1 MNTPSSPD
9 NYIPGGYYEID
20 TPFIAAHQ
28 WPAALI
34 DLVLGR
40 GQEEHK
46 LLRGTGIFYAD
57 ILSGDLTVSPQ
68 QCFQLI
74 ENARKHHNTDE
85 LAFLLGHRLFPGN
98 YAAAGNALVN
108 AANLQDALD
117 SLTSY
122 KTLLV
127 PLLNPLIIYEQER
140 LVIYWQNAGASEATQ
155 LFLLEMMAT
164 AIGALTRWLGG
175 EALPWQ
181 FYFTCAQPVH
191 TEQYEVHLDGEV
203 HFNTP
208 ANAMAIAREYLH
220 RPWRNTSP
228 SARVIAQ
235 RTAEQQLAQ
244 LQFRQGF
251 LAETY
256 TYLHNNIHY
265 NPNLEKTAAD
275 FGMSSASFK
284 RKLKKHHSHFQ
295 EQYDLVRKD
304 LAIYWLSQEGWTNE
318 QVAQKL
324 HFYDAANLRRAF
336 KKWTGALPSKINKPC

>member
-1 MNTPSSPD
+1 MNTTLSPD
-9 NYIPGGYYEID
+9 NYMPGSFYEID

-34 DLVLGR
+34 DLALGR

-57 ILSGDLTVSPQ
+57 ILSGNLTVSPQ

-74 ENARKHHNTDE
+74 ENARKHHNANE

-108 AANLQDALD
+108 ATNLQDALD

-122 KTLLV
+122 KILLV
-127 PLLNPLIIYEQER
+127 PLLNPRIIYEQER
-140 LVIYWQNAGASEATQ
+140 LVIYWQGTGANEATQ

-164 AIGALTRWLGG
+164 ALGALSRWLGG

-181 FYFTCAQPVH
+181 FYFTCTQPAH

-203 HFNTP
+203 HFNAA
-208 ANAMAIAREYLH
+208 ANAMAIAREHLH
-220 RPWRNTSP
+220 RPWKNTSP

-235 RTAEQQLAQ
+235 RAAEQQLAELQ
-244 LQFRQGF
+244 LQQGF

-256 TYLHNNIHY
+256 TYLHNNIHS
-265 NPNLEKTAAD
+265 NPNLEKTAED

-284 RKLKKHHSHFQ
+284 RKLKKHNSHFQ
-295 EQYDLVRKD
+295 EQYDSVRKD
-304 LAIYWLSQEGWTNE
+304 LAIYWLSHEGWTNE

-336 KKWTGALPSKINKPC
+336 KKWTGALPSKINKHC